1 MGWKG
6 GTVVAA
12 FALVAT
18 TGSVSFAAPQ
28 ADTGQASIQER
39 LKRVGV
45 DLFSG
50 ADRVHESIRE
60 LKAVLAV
67 DPRSAEAHFLLGI
80 AYGKLGSAELM
91 GEATAEFRQALS
103 LNPSFVQ
110 ARYYLAQL
118 YLNLGRAQRAREE
131 LDAALVQVPGHPQF
145 LALLGEAERHLGH
158 PQRSIELNQQALQV
172 DPSFAQARYYSGLA
186 MLDLGRRDEAIRELE
201 RVAQSGPA
209 LPEAYL
215 SLGSAYLDAGRVDE
229 ALDAL
234 LRGNRIDPARADIRI
249 RLARAYRS
257 KGLLDEAEEQLK
269 LAESAGS
276 PRLASFVFEQM
287 ESDLYLEQGLVNM
300 QRGRLDAAADAF
312 KKVLDRDTN
321 NGPANRFIAEVY
333 LRRGLYTLALAHATR
348 AEQLG
353 FPLPEALRKQ
363 LQEKL
368 HSKETRPRK

>member
-28 ADTGQASIQER
+28 ADTGQAAIQER
-39 LKRVGV
+39 LKRVGL
-45 DLFSG
+45 DLVSG
-50 ADRVHESIRE
+50 ADRVNESIRE
-60 LKAVLAV
+60 LKAILAV

-80 AYGKLGSAELM
+80 AYGRLGSRELM

-110 ARYYLAQL
+110 ARYYLAQV

-131 LDAALVQVPGHPQF
+131 LDAALAQVPGHPQF

-186 MLDLGRRDEAIRELE
+186 LLDLGRRDEAIRELE
-201 RVAQSGPA
+201 RVAQSGPELA
-209 LPEAYL
+209 DVYL
-215 SLGSAYLDAGRVDE
+215 SLGSAYLDAGRLDE

-234 LRGNRIDPARADIRI
+234 RHGNRIDPARPDIRL

-257 KGLLDEAEEQLK
+257 KGLLDEADEQLK
-269 LAESAGS
+269 LAESARS
-276 PRLASFVFEQM
+276 IALASFVFEQA
-287 ESDLYLEQGLVNM
+287 ESDLYLEQGLVKLQ
-300 QRGRLDAAADAF
+300 QRRLDAAADAF

-333 LRRGLYTLALAHATR
+333 LLQGLYTLALAHATR
-348 AEQLG
+348 AEKLG
-353 FPLPEALRKQ
+353 FPLPEDTRKR

-368 HSKETRPRK
+368 HRKEPGQRK